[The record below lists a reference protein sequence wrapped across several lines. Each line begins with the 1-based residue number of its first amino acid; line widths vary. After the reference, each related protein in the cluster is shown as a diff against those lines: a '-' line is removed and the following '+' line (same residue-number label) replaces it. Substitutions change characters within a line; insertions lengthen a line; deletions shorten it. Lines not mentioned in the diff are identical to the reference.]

1 MTESSNPKSSSSEA
15 AEEAEAATSAGAVE
29 ATTSAATA
37 ETAGSAETAEAAE
50 ATANAGG
57 AEAAKAADA
66 ATTAGG
72 VTDEAKAGAPDR
84 ATAEATRE
92 AADEAKAGAGAEPR
106 RAPSRRALLGW
117 GGAGLALGA
126 AAAGGTAAA
135 LRVGSDASP
144 SASTGD
150 AVPFHGAHQ
159 AGIATPVQDRLHFA
173 SFDVTTTDRAALVK
187 LLQEWTA
194 AAAAMTA
201 GHEVGAG
208 AISANEELP
217 PDDTGE
223 ALGLKPSR
231 LTLTFGVGPGLFEKD
246 GKDRFGLKARRPQA
260 LIDLPAFPGDNL
272 DAARSGGD
280 LCVQACADD
289 PQVAVHA
296 IRNLARIGMGRV
308 AIRWSQLGFGKTSS
322 TTPDAQTP
330 RNMMG
335 FKDGTR
341 NIAGDD
347 TARLDKHVWVGQKDG
362 PDWMV
367 GGSYLVARRIRMH
380 IETWDRTS
388 LAEQEDV
395 FGRDKSEGAPVGK
408 QREHDE
414 PLLKAMKPDAHVRLA
429 HPDSNNGV
437 TILRRG
443 YSFTDGTDGL
453 GRLDAGLF
461 FIAYQRDVRDGFVPL
476 QTNLSRHDALNEYI
490 QHVGSAVFAVPPGVR
505 DKGDWWGKALFV

>member
-1 MTESSNPKSSSSEA
+1 MTESSNPKSSSP
-15 AEEAEAATSAGAVE
+15 
-29 ATTSAATA
+29 
-37 ETAGSAETAEAAE
+37 EAAE
-50 ATANAGG
+50 AAGATTNAGA
-57 AEAAKAADA
+57 AEATTATTAAKAAA
-66 ATTAGG
+66 ATPTAGG
-72 VTDEAKAGAPDR
+72 VTGTATGEAKTGAPDR

-92 AADEAKAGAGAEPR
+92 AEAAGEAKAGAGAEPR

-173 SFDVTTTDRAALVK
+173 SFDVTTTDRAALIK

-194 AAAAMTA
+194 AARAMTA

-347 TARLDKHVWVGQKDG
+347 TARLDKHVWVGEKDG

-505 DKGDWWGKALFV
+505 DKGDWWGKALFA

>member
-1 MTESSNPKSSSSEA
+1 MSESTNG
-15 AEEAEAATSAGAVE
+15 T
-29 ATTSAATA
+29 
-37 ETAGSAETAEAAE
+37 
-50 ATANAGG
+50 
-57 AEAAKAADA
+57 KA
-66 ATTAGG
+66 
-72 VTDEAKAGAPDR
+72 
-84 ATAEATRE
+84 
-92 AADEAKAGAGAEPR
+92 
-106 RAPSRRALLGW
+106 APSRRALLGW

-126 AAAGGTAAA
+126 VAAGGTAAA
-135 LRVGSDASP
+135 LRTGSSDAQP
-144 SASTGD
+144 AAAAGE
-150 AVPFHGAHQ
+150 AVPFHGPHQ
-159 AGIATPVQDRLHFA
+159 AGIATAVQDRLHFA
-173 SFDVTTTDRAALVK
+173 AFDVTTTDRAALVK
-187 LLQEWTA
+187 LLKEWTA

-201 GHEVGAG
+201 GHEVGDG
-208 AISANEELP
+208 AYGGLPEAP

-246 GKDRFGLKARRPQA
+246 GKDRFGLKDRRPAA
-260 LIDLPAFPGDNL
+260 LIDLPAFPGDKL
-272 DAARSGGD
+272 DPARSGGD

-296 IRNLARIGMGRV
+296 IRNLARIGMGKV

-341 NIAGDD
+341 NIAGTD
-347 TARLDKHVWVGQKDG
+347 TAALDKHVWVGEKDG
-362 PDWMV
+362 PAWLA

-388 LAEQEDV
+388 LKEQEDV
-395 FGRDKSEGAPVGK
+395 FGRDKAQGAPVGK

-414 PLLKAMKPDAHVRLA
+414 PDLKAMKDDAHVRLA
-429 HPDSNNGV
+429 HPDSNGGIR
-437 TILRRG
+437 ILRRG

-461 FIAYQRDVRDGFVPL
+461 FIAYQRDVRNGFVPL
-476 QTNLSRHDALNEYI
+476 QQKLARNDALNEYI

-505 DKGDWWGKALFV
+505 DKDDWWGRALFA